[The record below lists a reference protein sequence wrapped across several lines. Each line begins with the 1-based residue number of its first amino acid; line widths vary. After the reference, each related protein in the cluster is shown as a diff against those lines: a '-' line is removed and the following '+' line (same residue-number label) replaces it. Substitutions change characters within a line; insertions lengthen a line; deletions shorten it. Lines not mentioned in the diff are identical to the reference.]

1 MNITV
6 KSPLFGWTLYGK
18 VARNCALQQRQL

>member
-6 KSPLFGWTLYGK
+6 KSPLFGWTSHGN
-18 VARNCALQQRQL
+18 VARNHARQWCQL

>member
-6 KSPLFGWTLYGK
+6 KSPLFGWTSYGN
-18 VARNCALQQRQL
+18 VARHHARQWCQL